1 MIRTPMIMFCS
12 IAIIAT
18 LMTSIALWPSGGRR
32 GMEAQAH
39 VAPATKKIQ
48 LKAAPL
54 EAAPGPVSIA
64 SEDIQDKPSASR
76 PFPSISRSAR
86 GKASYSTRALPLMR
100 RLDAAPSTPPLVIS
114 APSPEPLSIEK
125 VQSAPNIV
133 RNAFDPPSSA
143 PTRSPETI
151 SSSDRGIT
159 EPRDEKL
166 VSRGEE
172 ARDAMRDIR
181 PR

>member
-18 LMTSIALWPSGGRR
+18 LMTSIALWPSGSHR

-39 VAPATKKIQ
+39 VAPATKQTQ
-48 LKAAPL
+48 LKVPPL
-54 EAAPGPVSIA
+54 KMAPGPVSIA
-64 SEDIQDKPSASR
+64 SEDIQDTPSASR

-86 GKASYSTRALPLMR
+86 GNGSYSTRARPLTK
-100 RLDAAPSTPPLVIS
+100 RLDAAPLAPPLVVL

-125 VQSAPNIV
+125 VQSAPNSV
-133 RNAFDPPSSA
+133 RKAFDPPSSA
-143 PTRSPETI
+143 PARSPETI
-151 SSSDRGIT
+151 SSSDREIT

>member
-1 MIRTPMIMFCS
+1 MIRTPMIMVCS

-39 VAPATKKIQ
+39 VAPAPKETQ
-48 LKAAPL
+48 LKVAPL
-54 EAAPGPVSIA
+54 GVAPDPVSIA
-64 SEDIQDKPSASR
+64 SENTQDKPSSSM
-76 PFPSISRSAR
+76 PLPSINRSAR
-86 GKASYSTRALPLMR
+86 GKGSYSTRVRPLTK

-114 APSPEPLSIEK
+114 EPSPEPLSIER

-133 RNAFDPPSSA
+133 RKAFDPPSSA
-143 PTRSPETI
+143 PARLPETI